1 MNLISKLNAKRTALA
16 NRKRKGFTMV
26 EMVIVIVIIAVLM
39 AALIPT
45 FATVVQNAQTSA
57 ATQAM
62 KSSYEAIKAYDLH
75 DNGYL
80 DSAANGVI
88 VYKASDTTK
97 GYFAVVTNGEMGD
110 VYIMEKLDASATAWD
125 LEADNNTS
133 DVMAV
138 TLASGTET
146 STISNTAGED
156 IVSFTWKDEGFT
168 DIKGVG
174 KVTNDAGTIVPSD
187 ADPDDAD
194 SPDDVVDHVTDNDA
208 VMNMALED
216 VTDNVCFYS
225 IGEGSVEAAVG
236 KAIPG

>member
-1 MNLISKLNAKRTALA
+1 MNLISKLNERRMALA
-16 NRKRKGFTMV
+16 SKKRKGFTMV

-97 GYFAVVTNGEMGD
+97 GYYAVVTNGEMGD
-110 VYIMEKLDASATAWD
+110 VYIMEQLATTATASALTD
-125 LEADNNTS
+125 GTNTN
-133 DVMAV
+133 DIV
-138 TLASGTET
+138 TLSGNLSSDATSAIT
-146 STISNTAGED
+146 STKSET
-156 IVSFTWKDEGFT
+156 VVTFTWNNEGFSGVT
-168 DIKGVG
+168 SVG
-174 KVTNDAGTIVPSD
+174 KVVNTGT
-187 ADPDDAD
+187 APDVN
-194 SPDDVVDHVTDNDA
+194 DDVMDGMIA
-208 VMNMALED
+208 D

-225 IGEGSVEAAVG
+225 IGEGSVTATTGTAKLG
-236 KAIPG
+236 

>member
-1 MNLISKLNAKRTALA
+1 MNLISKLNERRMALA
-16 NRKRKGFTMV
+16 SKKRKGFTMV

-88 VYKASDTTK
+88 VYKANDTTK

-110 VYIMEKLDASATAWD
+110 VYIMEKLDASATAWELKGD
-125 LEADNNTS
+125 ADNPMASTLEAGTATS
-133 DVMAV
+133 IVKDTADTPVV
-138 TLASGTET
+138 T
-146 STISNTAGED
+146 
-156 IVSFTWKDEGFT
+156 FTWNANGFT

-174 KVTNDAGTIVPSD
+174 KVTNNKDTIVQPD
-187 ADPDDAD
+187 LAD
-194 SPDDVVDHVTDNDA
+194 PDDVVDHVTDNDA

-225 IGEGSVEAAVG
+225 IGEGSVTEAAG
-236 KAIPG
+236 TAIPG